1 MKIKELSQNIDIDF
15 LRARILSK
23 QGPRRV
29 RTREGLSYVT
39 DILIADDTGTTIFNI
54 FGTQKANALK
64 IGQVIEIK
72 NGSCNM
78 FNFQKQV
85 SLGQSG
91 RVNIVP
97 DDPDLPRTIPH

>member
-1 MKIKELSQNIDIDF
+1 MKIKELAEQNSIDF

-23 QGPRRV
+23 QGPRRI
-29 RTREGLSYVT
+29 RTSQGLSYVT
-39 DILIADDTGTTIFNI
+39 DILIADDTGTTIFNV
-54 FGTQKANALK
+54 FGMQKAEALK

-72 NGSCNM
+72 DGLCNM

-85 SLGQSG
+85 SLGRSG

-97 DDPDLPRTIPH
+97 DDPSLPRTIPH